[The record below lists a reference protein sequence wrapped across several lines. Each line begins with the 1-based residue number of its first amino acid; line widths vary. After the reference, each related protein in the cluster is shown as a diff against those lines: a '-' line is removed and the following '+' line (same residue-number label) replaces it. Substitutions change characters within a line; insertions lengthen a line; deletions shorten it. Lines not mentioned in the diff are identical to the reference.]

1 MVYNLF
7 VIFTLSM
14 LFLWYRS
21 NYERLQFINAIFIAA
36 WGMFSIEFYTTRDYP
51 VYYENFNR
59 PGEHVMWEP
68 LPNAS

>member
-36 WGMFSIEFYTTRDYP
+36 WVSSQGKAAKR
-51 VYYENFNR
+51 
-59 PGEHVMWEP
+59 
-68 LPNAS
+68 